1 MFQSMQMAPPD
12 AILGLNEQFRNDDNP
27 DKINLGVGVYK
38 DESGITP
45 ILDCVKRAEQ
55 QILEQENS
63 KSYLGMQGLEA
74 YGPLVRNLLAP
85 GKLENGRAVTLQ
97 TPGGTGALR
106 VAGDFLRQKV
116 NARRI
121 WVSTPTWANHP
132 SIFKAAGLEVATY
145 DYLGENGIT
154 LDFQSFCDSLLQI
167 PAGDVACLHAC
178 CHNPTGVD
186 PTIEQWQQIAD
197 ICSKQKILPLIDFA
211 YQGFGNGI
219 DEDAA
224 ALLPFVDS
232 GNELMVCSSF
242 SKNFGLYCERIGA
255 LTLVAD
261 SPDSAQIALS
271 HVKLSVRT
279 NYSNPPKHGGAI
291 VQAVLQDT
299 ELTHLWHKEVA
310 VMRDRINMLR
320 SAFVSNMAQR
330 TRARDF
336 SFINDQRGMFSYSG
350 LTKTQVENLKNN
362 HSIYIVGSGRINIA
376 GISNANIDVLCDA
389 IAAVIDD

>member
-74 YGPLVRNLLAP
+74 YGSLVRNLLAP

-145 DYLGENGIT
+145 DYLGKNGIT

-167 PAGDVACLHAC
+167 PAGDVVCLHAC

>member
-74 YGPLVRNLLAP
+74 YGSLVRNLLAP

-145 DYLGENGIT
+145 DYLGKNGVT

-167 PAGDVACLHAC
+167 PAGDVVCLHAC

-310 VMRDRINMLR
+310 VMRDRINTLR